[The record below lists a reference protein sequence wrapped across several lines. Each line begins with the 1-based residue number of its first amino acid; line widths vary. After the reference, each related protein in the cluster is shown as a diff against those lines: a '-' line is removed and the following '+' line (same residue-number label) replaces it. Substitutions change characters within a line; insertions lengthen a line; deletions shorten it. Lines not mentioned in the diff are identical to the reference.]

1 MKKHNNPATEPS
13 GEPGGIVGF
22 NPDDVR
28 HLLSSETQIAEKGGG
43 INPLTKSRMCD
54 RKKGRKRGAFLCK

>member
-43 INPLTKSRMCD
+43 INPFENALFS
-54 RKKGRKRGAFLCK
+54 L